1 MASGQIKFNADNNK
15 TVTVNGSTYS
25 IKWPDTFPEGLT
37 IQINEVEVTPGS
49 TTQLTA
55 DAVVTMEST
64 MPTDTTLTVT
74 YTNAGSVTLDSQ
86 PVTNGQN
93 VTLSKGAHTMDF
105 VGASTV
111 PDVQINGS
119 GIQSFTVN
127 GGAHQSTELPYTFTP
142 IAGQVNNVY
151 VTAAGEGTAHINMV
165 GTNIAEINV
174 DGTPQKLPLSMD
186 INGTANV
193 AVSGEVY
200 QVDLTSQGGAVI
212 KNGNA
217 TLTDGTTPFHR
228 IIDITQD
235 TYINVDAT
243 HILTVTGEDI
253 KEIRINGLKYEPN
266 ELPATI
272 RNRAMTATVDIVGYD
287 PSEIHIT
294 GNYIETVTLD
304 GNNIP
309 VGESGSVDLEL
320 TAREENHFVNII
332 GSQPR
337 EYGIT
342 WNDNGGTN
350 LFMDGKKQ
358 TSGTT
363 SLIEKDVYV
372 SANPTPVPVHIEATD
387 DTVISVDGKR
397 WNVSDFV
404 IQVDSATELD
414 IFTETCNITVD
425 YGDNSYSLLVPARLV
440 TITAPHRDGWIFDGW
455 SSDNVGIV
463 NPKSVK
469 CNIDLTGKSVANLVC
484 HYQRWETC
492 NKPNIWN

>member
-1 MASGQIKFNADNNK
+1 MAIGQIKFNADSNK
-15 TVTVNGSTYS
+15 TVTVSGSTYS
-25 IKWPDTFPEGLT
+25 IKWPDTFPEGLS
-37 IQINEVEVTPGS
+37 IQINEIEVTPGS

-64 MPTDTTLTVT
+64 EPTDTTLTVT
-74 YTNAGSVTLDSQ
+74 YISAGSVTLDSQ
-86 PVTNGQN
+86 PVTNGQK
-93 VTLSKGAHTMDF
+93 VTLSKGDHTMDF
-105 VGASTV
+105 VGASAI
-111 PDVQINGS
+111 PEVQINGS

-127 GGAHQSTELPYTFTP
+127 GGEHQSTEIPYTFTP
-142 IAGQVNNVY
+142 IAGQVNSVY
-151 VTAAGEGTAHINMV
+151 VTAAGEGTAHLNMV
-165 GTNIAEINV
+165 GTNIAEVNV
-174 DGTPQKLPLSMD
+174 NGTPQKLPLSMD
-186 INGTANV
+186 INGTTNIAV
-193 AVSGEVY
+193 AGEVY

-253 KEIRINGLKYEPN
+253 KEIRINGLKYEPDV
-266 ELPATI
+266 LPAPI
-272 RNRAMTATVDIVGYD
+272 RNRDMTATVDIVGYD

-294 GNYIETVTLD
+294 GNYIETITFD
-304 GNNIP
+304 GNDIP
-309 VGESGSVDLEL
+309 VGESGSVDLEI

-342 WNDNGGTN
+342 WNDNGSTSM
-350 LFMDGKKQ
+350 LMDGKKQ

-363 SLIEKDVYV
+363 SFIKKDVYV
-372 SANPTPVPVHIEATD
+372 SSTPSPVPVHIEATED
-387 DTVISVDGKR
+387 AFISVNGKR
-397 WNVSDFV
+397 WSANDFV

-414 IFTETCNITVD
+414 IATETCNLTVD
-425 YGDNSYSLLVPARLV
+425 YGDNSYSLLVPSSMI
-440 TITAPHRDGWIFDGW
+440 TIAAPHRDGWIFDGW

>member
-1 MASGQIKFNADNNK
+1 MASGQIKFNADSNK

-25 IKWPDTFPEGLT
+25 IKWPDTFPEGLS
-37 IQINEVEVTPGS
+37 IQINEIEVTPGS

-55 DAVVTMEST
+55 DAVVTMQST
-64 MPTDTTLTVT
+64 EPTDTTLTVT
-74 YTNAGSVTLDSQ
+74 YTSAGSVTLDSQ
-86 PVTNGQN
+86 PVTNGQK
-93 VTLSKGAHTMDF
+93 VTLSKGDHTMDF
-105 VGASTV
+105 VGASAI
-111 PDVQINGS
+111 PEVQINGS

-127 GGAHQSTELPYTFTP
+127 GGEHQSTEIPYTFTP
-142 IAGQVNNVY
+142 IAGQVNSVY
-151 VTAAGEGTAHINMV
+151 VTAAGEGTAHLNMV
-165 GTNIAEINV
+165 GTNIAEVNV
-174 DGTPQKLPLSMD
+174 NGTPQKLPLSMD
-186 INGTANV
+186 INGTTNIAV
-193 AVSGEVY
+193 AGEVY

-228 IIDITQD
+228 IIDITHD

-253 KEIRINGLKYEPN
+253 KEIRINGLKYEPDV
-266 ELPATI
+266 LPATI
-272 RNRAMTATVDIVGYD
+272 RNKDMTATVDIVGYD

-304 GNNIP
+304 GNDIP
-309 VGESGSVDLEL
+309 VGDSGSVDLEI

-342 WNDNGGTN
+342 WNDNGSTSM
-350 LFMDGKKQ
+350 LMDGKKQ
-358 TSGTT
+358 ISGTT
-363 SLIEKDVYV
+363 SFIKKDVYV
-372 SANPTPVPVHIEATD
+372 SATPSPVPVHIEASED
-387 DTVISVDGKR
+387 AFISVNGKR
-397 WNVSDFV
+397 WNSSDFV

-414 IFTETCNITVD
+414 IATETCNLTVD
-425 YGDNSYSLLVPARLV
+425 YGDNSYSLLVPSSMI
-440 TITAPHRDGWIFDGW
+440 TIAAPHRDGWIFDGW